1 MDASEATQIVMSRIQ
16 SLDPENASRIMGVI
30 LIQDQGEKE
39 MIRLAFGSEA
49 VLLTYVN
56 KAKAVLGIPS
66 SSPTGNPS
74 APLSISLGS
83 NCPFPQTSPRIL
95 VPNNGFHL
103 NNPSSPAGSFPRS
116 SPRPISYAAVV
127 NGSNA
132 GATTASNGSGSP
144 SLHFYGGNDFGDE
157 ILSAGGGG
165 VHNQVQDQ
173 LLFVDDP
180 LVDPIMSPSGR
191 SDSLIYPFG
200 EDMSSVPSPHS
211 NPFHRRSCSVNDAS
225 FLANLEEGGGGS
237 GFGWRPCM
245 YFARGFCKNGSTCKF
260 LHSDVGGGEAVEVGS
275 PGQNVSGFD
284 EFLRMKAL
292 QQQKFALM
300 ASGAHYPFAYNKG
313 MNFLS
318 ENQRSAAA
326 AAAALMMGD
335 EFHKFSRCRL
345 ERNEFAPMGLG
356 AGSNSNSRQIYL
368 TFPADSTFKEED
380 VSNYFSMFGPVQDVR
395 IPYQQK
401 RMFGFVTFVFPE
413 TVKLIL
419 AKGNPHFVCD
429 SRVLVKPYKEKG
441 RVSDKNK
448 HQHMEMGDYT
458 SCLSPTELD
467 SRDHFDVPF
476 GMTKDVTEFPRN
488 YAQKKI
494 GAGDRVTA
502 CCGTPRKK
510 NDEFTTNGPKN
521 QHHGNRFVPN
531 LPSGLPISS
540 PRQSQMLINHNL
552 IISSGAN
559 NQDVSGDFDSGHEAA
574 KTRTGTDG
582 DFNLAEQTE
591 SLSNNN
597 VDSVTKKEHTKSDHS
612 DPSESFGYS
621 LPDNLFSSPTKFAAE
636 NQSAYFPAFN
646 EADDNIHVTNT
657 SSNIPPVL
665 PNSSQRSH
673 ATFKC
678 QGVRADQGIGKQDQP

>member
-1 MDASEATQIVMSRIQ
+1 MDAFEATQIVMSRIQ

-66 SSPTGNPS
+66 SSPGVNPS
-74 APLSISLGS
+74 VALSISVGL

-103 NNPSSPAGSFPRS
+103 SNPSSPAGSFPRS

-127 NGSNA
+127 NGSNVS
-132 GATTASNGSGSP
+132 ASSANNGSGSP
-144 SLHFYGGNDFGDE
+144 SLHFYGGNDFSDE
-157 ILSAGGGG
+157 ILSGGGGG

-191 SDSLIYPFG
+191 SDSLVYPFG
-200 EDMSSVPSPHS
+200 EDVSSVPSPHS

-225 FLANLEEGGGGS
+225 FLANLEEGGGGN
-237 GFGWRPCM
+237 GYGWRPCM

-260 LHSDVGGGEAVEVGS
+260 LHSDIGGGDAIEVGS

-284 EFLRMKAL
+284 EFFRMKAL

-300 ASGAHYPFAYNKG
+300 ASGGHYPFAYNKG
-313 MNFLS
+313 INFLN
-318 ENQRSAAA
+318 ENQRSAAAA

-335 EFHKFSRCRL
+335 EFHKFSRCRF
-345 ERNEFAPMGLG
+345 ERNDYPPMGLG
-356 AGSNSNSRQIYL
+356 AGSSSNSRQIYL
-368 TFPADSTFKEED
+368 TFPADSTFREED

-441 RVSDKNK
+441 KVSDKNK
-448 HQHMEMGDYT
+448 HQHMEMGEHA

-467 SRDHFDVPF
+467 SREHFDVPF
-476 GMTKDVTEFPRN
+476 GPRMLLNSQETMLRRKLEQETELQHAVELQGRRMMN
-488 YAQKKI
+488 LQLM
-494 GAGDRVTA
+494 DL
-502 CCGTPRKK
+502 
-510 NDEFTTNGPKN
+510 KN
-521 QHHGNRFVPN
+521 QQHGRRFVPS

-552 IISSGAN
+552 IVSSSAS
-559 NQDVSGDFDSGHEAA
+559 NQDVSGEFDSGQEAA
-574 KTRTGTDG
+574 KSHTITDD
-582 DFNLAEQTE
+582 DFNLVEETE
-591 SLSNNN
+591 SLSNKN
-597 VDSVTKKEHTKSDHS
+597 VVCVNKKSGHS
-612 DPSESFGYS
+612 DPSESLGYS

-636 NQSAYFPAFN
+636 NQSAFFPAFN

-657 SSNIPPVL
+657 SSNISPVL
-665 PNSSQRSH
+665 PSSSPLGMASLKPCYFQMPSH
-673 ATFKC
+673 
-678 QGVRADQGIGKQDQP
+678 

>member
-1 MDASEATQIVMSRIQ
+1 MDASEATKIVMSRIQ

-49 VLLTYVN
+49 VLSTYVN

-66 SSPTGNPS
+66 SSPSVNPS
-74 APLSISLGS
+74 APLSISVGS

-103 NNPSSPAGSFPRS
+103 SSPSSPAGSFPRS

-132 GATTASNGSGSP
+132 GATSANNGSRSP
-144 SLHFYGGNDFGDE
+144 SLHFYGGKDFNDE
-157 ILSAGGGG
+157 ILSGGTGG
-165 VHNQVQDQ
+165 VHNQLQDQ
-173 LLFVDDP
+173 LLFVDEP

-191 SDSLIYPFG
+191 SDSLNYPYG
-200 EDMSSVPSPHS
+200 EDVSSVPSPHS

-245 YFARGFCKNGSTCKF
+245 YFARGFCKNGTTCKF
-260 LHSDVGGGEAVEVGS
+260 LHSDIGSGEAIEVGS
-275 PGQNVSGFD
+275 PGQSVSGFD
-284 EFLRMKAL
+284 ELLRIKAL

-300 ASGAHYPFAYNKG
+300 ASGGHYPFAYNKG
-313 MNFLS
+313 MNFLN
-318 ENQRSAAA
+318 ENQRSAAT
-326 AAAALMMGD
+326 ALMMGD
-335 EFHKFSRCRL
+335 EFQRFNRFRL
-345 ERNEFAPMGLG
+345 ERNDFAPMGLG
-356 AGSNSNSRQIYL
+356 AGSSSNSRQIYL

-441 RVSDKNK
+441 KISDKNK
-448 HQHMEMGDYT
+448 HQHMEIGEYA
-458 SCLSPTELD
+458 SCLSPTEID
-467 SRDHFDVPF
+467 SREHFDVPF
-476 GMTKDVTEFPRN
+476 GPRMLLNSQETMLRRKLEQETELQHAVELQGRRMMN
-488 YAQKKI
+488 LQLM
-494 GAGDRVTA
+494 DL
-502 CCGTPRKK
+502 
-510 NDEFTTNGPKN
+510 KN
-521 QHHGNRFVPN
+521 QQHGHRFVPS

-552 IISSGAN
+552 SVSSSAC
-559 NQDVSGDFDSGHEAA
+559 NQDVSREFVSGQGAA
-574 KTRTGTDG
+574 KFHTVTD
-582 DFNLAEQTE
+582 DFNLVEETE

-597 VDSVTKKEHTKSDHS
+597 ADSVNKKEHTKSDHS
-612 DPSESFGYS
+612 DPSESLGYS
-621 LPDNLFSSPTKFAAE
+621 LPDNLFASPTKFAAE
-636 NQSAYFPAFN
+636 NQSAFFPAFN

-657 SSNIPPVL
+657 SSNIRPLL
-665 PNSSQRSH
+665 PNSSPLTMAPLKPCYFQMPR
-673 ATFKC
+673 C
-678 QGVRADQGIGKQDQP
+678 

>member
-1 MDASEATQIVMSRIQ
+1 MDASEATKIVMSRIQ

-49 VLLTYVN
+49 VLSTYVN
-56 KAKAVLGIPS
+56 KAKAVLGIPA
-66 SSPTGNPS
+66 SSPSVNPS
-74 APLSISLGS
+74 APLSISVGS

-103 NNPSSPAGSFPRS
+103 SNPSPPSGSFPRS

-132 GATTASNGSGSP
+132 GATSANNGSRSP
-144 SLHFYGGNDFGDE
+144 SLHFYGGKDFNDD
-157 ILSAGGGG
+157 ILSGGTGG
-165 VHNQVQDQ
+165 VHNQLQDQ

-191 SDSLIYPFG
+191 SDSLIYPYG
-200 EDMSSVPSPHS
+200 EDVSSVPSPHS

-245 YFARGFCKNGSTCKF
+245 YFARGFCKNGTTCKF
-260 LHSDVGGGEAVEVGS
+260 LHSDIGSGEAIEVGS
-275 PGQNVSGFD
+275 PGQSVSGFD
-284 EFLRMKAL
+284 ELLRMKAR

-313 MNFLS
+313 MNFLN
-318 ENQRSAAA
+318 ENQRSAAT
-326 AAAALMMGD
+326 ALMMGD
-335 EFHKFSRCRL
+335 EFQKFNRFRL
-345 ERNEFAPMGLG
+345 ERNDFAPMGLG
-356 AGSNSNSRQIYL
+356 AGSSSNSRQIYL

-441 RVSDKNK
+441 KVSDKNK
-448 HQHMEMGDYT
+448 HQHMEIGEYA

-467 SRDHFDVPF
+467 SREHFDVPF
-476 GMTKDVTEFPRN
+476 GPRMLLSSQETMLRRKLEQETELQHAVELQGRRMMN
-488 YAQKKI
+488 LQLM
-494 GAGDRVTA
+494 DL
-502 CCGTPRKK
+502 
-510 NDEFTTNGPKN
+510 KN
-521 QHHGNRFVPN
+521 QQHGHRFVPS

-552 IISSGAN
+552 NVSSSAC
-559 NQDVSGDFDSGHEAA
+559 NQDVSREFVSGQGAA
-574 KTRTGTDG
+574 KFHTVTD
-582 DFNLAEQTE
+582 DFNLVEETE
-591 SLSNNN
+591 SLSNNTF
-597 VDSVTKKEHTKSDHS
+597 DSVNKKEHTKSDHS
-612 DPSESFGYS
+612 DPSESLGYS
-621 LPDNLFSSPTKFAAE
+621 LPDNLFASPTKLAAE
-636 NQSAYFPAFN
+636 NHSPLTMAPLKPCYFQMP
-646 EADDNIHVTNT
+646 
-657 SSNIPPVL
+657 
-665 PNSSQRSH
+665 R
-673 ATFKC
+673 C
-678 QGVRADQGIGKQDQP
+678 

>member
-1 MDASEATQIVMSRIQ
+1 MDASEATKIVMSRIQ

-49 VLLTYVN
+49 VLSTYVN

-66 SSPTGNPS
+66 SSPSVNPS
-74 APLSISLGS
+74 APLSISVGS

-103 NNPSSPAGSFPRS
+103 SSPSSPAGSFPRS

-132 GATTASNGSGSP
+132 GATSANNGSRSP
-144 SLHFYGGNDFGDE
+144 SLHFYGGKDFNDE
-157 ILSAGGGG
+157 ILSGGTGG
-165 VHNQVQDQ
+165 VHNQLQDQ
-173 LLFVDDP
+173 LLFVDEP

-191 SDSLIYPFG
+191 SDSLNYPYG
-200 EDMSSVPSPHS
+200 EDVSSVPSPHS

-245 YFARGFCKNGSTCKF
+245 YFARGFCKNGTTCKF
-260 LHSDVGGGEAVEVGS
+260 LHSDIGSGEAIEVGS
-275 PGQNVSGFD
+275 PGQSVSGFD
-284 EFLRMKAL
+284 ELLRIKAL

-300 ASGAHYPFAYNKG
+300 ASGGHYPFAYNKG
-313 MNFLS
+313 MNFLN
-318 ENQRSAAA
+318 ENQRSAAT
-326 AAAALMMGD
+326 ALMMGD
-335 EFHKFSRCRL
+335 EFQRFNRFRL
-345 ERNEFAPMGLG
+345 ERNDFAPMGLG
-356 AGSNSNSRQIYL
+356 AGSSSNSRQIYL

-441 RVSDKNK
+441 KISDKNK
-448 HQHMEMGDYT
+448 HQHMEIGEYA
-458 SCLSPTELD
+458 SCLSPTEID
-467 SRDHFDVPF
+467 SREHFDVPF
-476 GMTKDVTEFPRN
+476 GPRMLLNSQETMLRRKLEQETELQHAVELQGRRMMN
-488 YAQKKI
+488 LQLM
-494 GAGDRVTA
+494 DL
-502 CCGTPRKK
+502 
-510 NDEFTTNGPKN
+510 KN
-521 QHHGNRFVPN
+521 QQHGHRFVPS

-552 IISSGAN
+552 SVSSSAC
-559 NQDVSGDFDSGHEAA
+559 NQDVSREFVSGQGAA
-574 KTRTGTDG
+574 KFHTVTD
-582 DFNLAEQTE
+582 DFNLVEETE

-597 VDSVTKKEHTKSDHS
+597 ADSVNKKEHTKSDHS
-612 DPSESFGYS
+612 DPSESLGYS
-621 LPDNLFSSPTKFAAE
+621 LPDNLFASPTKFAAE
-636 NQSAYFPAFN
+636 NHSPLTMAPLKPCYFQMP
-646 EADDNIHVTNT
+646 
-657 SSNIPPVL
+657 
-665 PNSSQRSH
+665 R
-673 ATFKC
+673 C
-678 QGVRADQGIGKQDQP
+678 